1 MAILDGVVK
10 GWGGGLL
17 IGVGAALVAP
27 VLLPAA
33 GAVVRPVA
41 KGLIWGALL
50 AGDKVKELFAETREQ
65 MNDLV
70 AEVRSEYTDG
80 AASPSTVS
88 ATEARKGRSLSA

>member
-1 MAILDGVVK
+1 MAMIK

-17 IGVGAALVAP
+17 IGVGAALAAP
-27 VLLPAA
+27 VILPAA

-41 KGLIWGALL
+41 KGLIWGVLV

-70 AEVRSEYTDG
+70 AEVRAEYGDTTTTNGPVASE
-80 AASPSTVS
+80 V
-88 ATEARKGRSLSA
+88 RKGGGRSLSA

>member
-1 MAILDGVVK
+1 MAMLDGVTK

-17 IGVGAALVAP
+17 IGVGAALAAP
-27 VLLPAA
+27 VILPAA

-50 AGDKVKELFAETREQ
+50 AGDKLKELFAETREQ

-70 AEVRSEYTDG
+70 AEVRSEYGDG
-80 AASPSTVS
+80 LASTPSTE
-88 ATEARKGRSLSA
+88 TRKGRSINA